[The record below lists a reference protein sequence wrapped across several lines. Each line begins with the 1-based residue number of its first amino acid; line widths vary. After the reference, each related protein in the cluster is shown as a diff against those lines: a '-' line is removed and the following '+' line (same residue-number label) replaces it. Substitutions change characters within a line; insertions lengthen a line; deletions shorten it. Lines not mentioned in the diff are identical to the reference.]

1 MPDDSYGKIIGPVY
15 SLVALAGL
23 WDCGEQEAE
32 ARAGRLGLLALQVGD
47 RKLYPAFQLDGG
59 EPREDVAQ
67 VVRILRVSVDP
78 ETIAQ
83 WLMTPCAKDS
93 KSRSHTQLLDAGHAR
108 CVQAEAVKEAAR
120 WADQNHLSEGGSFE

>member
-1 MPDDSYGKIIGPVY
+1 MLDDSYGRLIGPVY
-15 SLVALAGL
+15 SLAALAGL
-23 WDCGEQEAE
+23 WDCSGQEA
-32 ARAGRLGLLALQVGD
+32 ARRAERLSMLALQVGD

-59 EPREDVAQ
+59 EPRDDVAQ

-93 KSRSHTQLLDAGHAR
+93 EGRSHMQLLDAGHAR

-120 WADQNHLSEGGSFE
+120 WADHKYLSEGGSF